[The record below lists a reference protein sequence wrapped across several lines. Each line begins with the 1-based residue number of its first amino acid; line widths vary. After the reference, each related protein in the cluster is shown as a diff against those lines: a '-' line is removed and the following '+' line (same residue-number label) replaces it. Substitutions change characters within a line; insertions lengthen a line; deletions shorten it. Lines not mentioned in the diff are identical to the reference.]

1 MSTEQLSLLNQPRAR
16 VADPGTARAAATRVA
31 PAAGALERAI
41 VDVVADAL
49 APVTADEIADR
60 VVVDH
65 GIRWGR
71 STVLSAVSRAR
82 TSGLIVPAGTGTT
95 SRGST
100 AIAYTAPERTR

>member
-1 MSTEQLSLLNQPRAR
+1 MVEQLSLLAEPRAR
-16 VADPGTARAAATRVA
+16 AADPGTARAAAERVA
-31 PAAGALERAI
+31 RAAGALERAI

-65 GIRWGR
+65 GTRWGR

-100 AIAYTAPERTR
+100 AIAYTAPEHAR